1 MSLAPSAP
9 LAARRFSLAD
19 EPPTLVPGVA
29 LDLFGAPARRLD
41 TVQLSAGTRRADGA
55 GPMGYAERS
64 FVPRPPWR
72 MPDDDEWAAL
82 TESDEGLDPPG
93 DRIAVF
99 AVPASLL
106 EPFAQL
112 RALCYEADNLKRL
125 RAVSDDV
132 VGRTALLE
140 AARYARSLTR
150 PERSDL
156 EGPGLHA
163 NVPPGTPTMTT
174 GHDRQLTGLHVD
186 SWYRRGIEGRA
197 SSPNR
202 ISVNLGVHDRHLLY
216 LNLPLRMIAARVAE
230 ARGGAAVEDIS
241 FALPREFM
249 RFFPDYPVV
258 KLTVAP
264 GEAYIAPTENIV
276 HDGYQERSGGIDLQ
290 FTCRGHFRAPAR
302 R

>member
-9 LAARRFSLAD
+9 LAARRLCLAD

-41 TVQLSAGTRRADGA
+41 TVQLSAGTQRADG
-55 GPMGYAERS
+55 GGLRGYAERS

-82 TESDEGLDPPG
+82 TESDEELVPPG

-99 AVPASLL
+99 TVPASLL

-112 RALCYEADNLKRL
+112 RALCYESDNLKRL
-125 RAVSDDV
+125 YAVADDV
-132 VGRTALLE
+132 VGRTALLK
-140 AARYARSLTR
+140 AARYARSLAR

-163 NVPPGTPTMTT
+163 NVPPGAPTMTT
-174 GHDRQLTGLHVD
+174 DRDRPLTGLHVD

-197 SSPNR
+197 ASPNR
-202 ISVNLGVHDRHLLY
+202 ISINLGVHESHLLY
-216 LNLPLRMIAARVAE
+216 VNLPLRTIAAWVAE

-249 RFFPDYPVV
+249 RYFPDYPVV
-258 KLTVAP
+258 RLTVAP

-290 FTCRGHFRAPAR
+290 FTCRGYFRAPAR